1 MKCKY
6 YKNGVESILY
16 TDLFGYMDNTPPQ
29 KKSVNAVYKI
39 LKSHGIATKKEGS
52 IYLTQANVQSSLREI
67 ENINNRY
74 PGLIDTEYIKMTQ
87 ENIYSK
93 SAELHVVTINE
104 ELLKRIV
111 NEGESN
117 ADLTYKTQNDLDT
130 YVRTVAG
137 LNAASEEDTRV
148 SEALRRENRN
158 ESRYSEQARE
168 ERDAVQKK
176 SNHLKEA
183 FAKAG
188 VTVDVVY
195 DNQMDALGSMEKSD
209 DSTSPVVTFNSD
221 LTTEDTVYHEFGH
234 IYIDMLGADS
244 PVIIQAFD
252 ELKNTEL
259 YNKVADKYPELK
271 GERLDKEVLSTAIG
285 IEGAKITRK
294 NPSTIQQMLNKIFR
308 AFSKMLNKLG
318 LITTPN
324 TAAILAQEM
333 FAKDLR
339 AGDMVN
345 PISGYTQFQQKTRD
359 QEKLKEITIQLTVK
373 IKSELSRI
381 KKLPQEEQDVLLP
394 KMEKL
399 EASLIKVDRVED
411 FIKFVDATTDTMLET
426 KQQFNDIMNLKDE
439 NGLVNFKE
447 QSNYKNLN
455 LMYAMKVNLDGLDV
469 LSEIEALMRSKK
481 SAGKVLS
488 VKAFDTLE
496 EKLAAVLN
504 EVKDLKYNFDY
515 EVVPIIAESLLGFHN
530 KNIDVELQSLIQNIQ
545 DNLKNGVIRS
555 SMNMKEVKNTTEYK
569 RAKKRFDNKEYT
581 QEEFDGMIA
590 NMQIESLKNKMIP
603 HRSMLVK
610 ELREAQKDKSGF
622 SYLMDPMIYS
632 SESALQL
639 FVKAVD
645 EANLK
650 SNDMT
655 REFKYKLKAQYED
668 MAEGQNESDVEGL
681 NDPYLEEIEMEVGDD
696 QYFSEK
702 ADQKE
707 TSTIKVLTLVQPI
720 LANTYYSD
728 IREEYGRLSKVYNK
742 PKRKDY
748 DDQKD
753 FQDAT
758 SKFYRSDSGRR
769 YTTDMA
775 KFLKANTE
783 PIDGW
788 EKIRDGIQKQIKTAQ
803 SIIGDFTST
812 NVAADQELKIK
823 KLRTT
828 LATNMLGK
836 LPRGE
841 WVKPKASKYAN
852 PKYTAIQNDPRK
864 KKYYDFVLEEIQK
877 GHKMVGTKRM
887 EKNSWDS
894 ISYLMP
900 SIRKEGLDRAK
911 EQGAYTAIKDTLDD
925 SFSLTKTADEMA
937 IYDKATGELQ
947 RDVPVRYTN
956 LVPSKDVSKDIAS
969 SLYRF
974 RHMAHNFKTKSEVV
988 GQVML
993 FRDIIEKRGTIE
1005 VDAAGRSYVS
1015 AIAEKLGVKMPIT
1028 KPGESYT
1035 YKHLNEWVNMVMFG
1049 ETSYRTDVNVFG
1061 RTINLEKAAGTVTQ
1075 YVAMNAL
1082 SLNLLQGGNQ
1092 LILDN
1097 ASLLQEAVAGQFV
1110 TKADLAWA
1118 TQKYWGEA
1126 AAMTDIGKFAPE
1138 TKLGRALEMFDA
1150 FTEFTDREGNKLV
1163 GSKLRKALDTGNL
1176 MIVQQAVEHE
1186 LSSKRMLALMKNL
1199 EGKLKDKDGNVI
1211 MKDGKPANLYDMLK
1225 VDKKGFM
1232 FVDKTVANFNKS
1244 DFIHLLRGIGRR
1256 TNQVK
1261 GKFDSPI
1268 LSKSWYGKMINL
1280 FRSWVVPGIRRRYG
1294 HGGMTGST
1302 IHTDEEMGAV
1312 TQGMYVSFFN
1322 LLSESV
1328 VDGVK
1333 SPLGVYNYMSPMEQQ
1348 NVKRTLIEISSLVAA
1363 MALVAALSNLDEEDE
1378 TYLSNFTLYQAKRFQ
1393 TEILQWTPLVGT
1405 KEAFRIL
1412 KSPSATFRPIEQ
1424 LGSMINS
1431 IGYELMNGVGIPI
1444 ANKQLFYQRK
1454 TGRFKKGDRKI
1465 RKDFEDLMPIL
1476 RGLRTTQTPKE
1487 KYQWFLNM

>member
-6 YKNGVESILY
+6 YKNGVESVLY
-16 TDLFGYMDNTPPQ
+16 TELFGYMDNISPQ
-29 KKSVNAVYKI
+29 KKSVDAVYKI
-39 LKSHGIATKKEGS
+39 LKSHGIATKKGGS

-93 SAELHVVTINE
+93 SAELHVVNINE
-104 ELLKRIV
+104 GLLKSIV
-111 NEGESN
+111 DAGGAR
-117 ADLTYKTQNDLDT
+117 ADLIYETQNDLDT
-130 YVRTVAG
+130 YVRTIASKT
-137 LNAASEEDTRV
+137 AASQEDTRI
-148 SEALRRENRN
+148 SEAIRRENRN
-158 ESRYSEQARE
+158 ESKYSEEARE
-168 ERDAVQKK
+168 EKAEVQKK

-195 DNQMDALGSMEKSD
+195 DNQMDSLGSIEKSD
-209 DSTSPVVTFNSD
+209 DSNTPVVTFNTD

-234 IYIDMLGADS
+234 AYVDMLGADN
-244 PVIIQAFD
+244 PVIVQAFE
-252 ELKNTEL
+252 ELKDTEL
-259 YNKVADKYPELK
+259 YNKVADKYPELE
-271 GERLDKEVLSTAIG
+271 GERLDKEVLATAIG

-294 NPSTIQQMLNKIFR
+294 NPSPMQQMLNKIFR

-318 LITTPN
+318 LVTTPN

-339 AGDMVN
+339 AGEMVN
-345 PISGYTQFQQKTRD
+345 PISGYTQFQKKTRD
-359 QEKLKEITIQLTVK
+359 QEKLKDITIQLKVK
-373 IKSELSRI
+373 IKADLARI

-399 EASLIKVDRVED
+399 EASLTKVDRVED
-411 FIKFVDATTDTMLET
+411 FVKFVDATTATMLET

-439 NGLVNFKE
+439 NGNVDFKE
-447 QSNYKNLN
+447 QSSYKNLN

-469 LSEIEALMRSKK
+469 LSDIKQLVKRKKRS
-481 SAGKVLS
+481 GQVLS
-488 VKAFDTLE
+488 VDAFNTLE
-496 EKLAAVLN
+496 EKLNAVLE
-504 EVKDLKYNFDY
+504 EVEEMKEDFDY

-569 RAKKRFDNKEYT
+569 RAKRKFDNKEYT
-581 QEEFDGMIA
+581 QEGFDAAIA

-655 REFKYKLKAQYED
+655 RDFKYDLKAQYDEF
-668 MAEGQNESDVEGL
+668 AEGQNEFDVAKL
-681 NDPYLEEIEMEVGDD
+681 NEALLEEIEIETKDD
-696 QYFSEK
+696 KYFSDK
-702 ADQKE
+702 SNQKE
-707 TSTIKVLTLVQPI
+707 NSTIKVLSLTQP
-720 LANTYYSD
+720 LEVNRYYSD
-728 IREEYGRLSKVYNK
+728 IRKEYAKLADKYNK
-742 PKRKDY
+742 PKREDFN
-748 DDQKD
+748 DQAD
-753 FQDAT
+753 LQDAYD
-758 SKFYRSDSGRR
+758 KFYKSSNGKNYVSDQ
-769 YTTDMA
+769 A
-775 KFLKANTE
+775 KFLKENTE
-783 PIDGW
+783 PVEGW
-788 EKIRDGIQKQIKTAQ
+788 QDIRDNIQKQIKTAQ
-803 SIIGDFTST
+803 SIIDSSNST
-812 NVAADQELKIK
+812 DVAANQDLKIK
-823 KLRTT
+823 KLRRT
-828 LATNMLGK
+828 LSNNMLNN

-852 PKYTAIQNDPRK
+852 PKYTAIQNDPKK
-864 KKYYDFVLEEIQK
+864 KKYYDFVLEELQK
-877 GHKMVGTKRM
+877 GYKMVGTKRM

-894 ISYLMP
+894 MSYLMP

-911 EQGAYTAIKDTLDD
+911 EQGAVTAARDLLRDG
-925 SFSLTKTADEMA
+925 FSITETADDMA
-937 IYDKATGELQ
+937 IYDNATGELQ
-947 RDVPVRYTN
+947 RNIPVRYTN
-956 LVPSKDVSKDIAS
+956 LVASKDISKDIAS

-988 GQVML
+988 GQTML

-1005 VDAAGRSYVS
+1005 VDAGGRAYVS

-1035 YKHLNEWVNMVMFG
+1035 YKHLNEWIDMVMFG
-1049 ETSYRTDVNVFG
+1049 ETSYRTDVSAFG
-1061 RTINLEKAAGTVTQ
+1061 KTINLEQAAGSINK

-1082 SLNLLQGGNQ
+1082 SFNLLQGGNQ
-1092 LILDN
+1092 FILDN
-1097 ASLLQEAVAGQFV
+1097 ISLLGESVAGQFV
-1110 TKADLAWA
+1110 TKSDLSWA
-1118 TQKYWGEA
+1118 TQKYWGEGA
-1126 AAMTDIGKFAPE
+1126 AISDVGNFAPD
-1138 TKLGRALEMFDA
+1138 TKLGKALEMFDA
-1150 FTEFTDREGNKLV
+1150 LTEFTDREGNKLV

-1176 MIVQQAVEHE
+1176 MVLQQAVEHE
-1186 LSSKRMLALMKNL
+1186 LASKRMLALMKNL
-1199 EGKLKDKDGNVI
+1199 EGKLKDKDGKVI
-1211 MKDGKPANLYDMLK
+1211 MKDGKPANLYDMLE

-1232 FVDKTVANFNKS
+1232 SVNKEVANFNKS
-1244 DFIHLLRGIGRR
+1244 DFIHLLRGLGRR

-1261 GKFDSPI
+1261 GRFDSPI
-1268 LSKSWYGKMINL
+1268 LSKSWYGKMLGL

-1294 HGGMTGST
+1294 HGGFTGST

-1328 VDGVK
+1328 VGGIK
-1333 SPLGVYNYMSPMEQQ
+1333 SPLGVYNNMSLMEQQ
-1348 NVKRTLIEISSLVAA
+1348 NVKRTLVELSSLIAA
-1363 MALVAALSNLDEEDE
+1363 MALVAALSNLDDDEE
-1378 TYLSNFTLYQAKRFQ
+1378 TYLSNFMLYQAKRYE
-1393 TEILQWTPLVGT
+1393 TEILQWTPIVGT

-1412 KSPSATFRPIEQ
+1412 KSPSATLRPIEQ
-1424 LGSMINS
+1424 AGSLIEN
-1431 IGYELMNGVGIPI
+1431 IGNELMNGVGIPV
-1444 ANKQLFYQRK
+1444 ANKKIFYQRN

-1487 KYQWFLNM
+1487 KYKWFLNF

>member
-6 YKNGVESILY
+6 YKNGVESVLY
-16 TDLFGYMDNTPPQ
+16 TELFGYMDNISPQ
-29 KKSVNAVYKI
+29 KKSVDAVYKI
-39 LKSHGIATKKEGS
+39 LKSHGIATKKGGS

-93 SAELHVVTINE
+93 SAELHVVNINE
-104 ELLKRIV
+104 GLLKSIV
-111 NEGESN
+111 DAGGAR
-117 ADLTYKTQNDLDT
+117 ADLIYETQNDLDT
-130 YVRTVAG
+130 YVRTIASKT
-137 LNAASEEDTRV
+137 AASQEDTRI
-148 SEALRRENRN
+148 SEAIRRENRN
-158 ESRYSEQARE
+158 ESKYSEEARE
-168 ERDAVQKK
+168 EKAEVQKK

-195 DNQMDALGSMEKSD
+195 DNQMDSLGSIEKSD
-209 DSTSPVVTFNSD
+209 DSNTPVVTFNTD

-234 IYIDMLGADS
+234 AYVDMLGADN
-244 PVIIQAFD
+244 PVIVQAFE
-252 ELKNTEL
+252 ELKDTEL
-259 YNKVADKYPELK
+259 YNKVADKYPELE
-271 GERLDKEVLSTAIG
+271 GERLDKEVLATAIG

-294 NPSTIQQMLNKIFR
+294 NPSPMQQMLNKIFR

-318 LITTPN
+318 LVTTPN

-339 AGDMVN
+339 AGEMVN
-345 PISGYTQFQQKTRD
+345 PISGYTQFQKKTRD
-359 QEKLKEITIQLTVK
+359 QEKLKDITIQLKVK
-373 IKSELSRI
+373 IKADLARI

-399 EASLIKVDRVED
+399 EASLTKVDRVED
-411 FIKFVDATTDTMLET
+411 FVKFVDATTATMLET

-439 NGLVNFKE
+439 NGNVDFKE
-447 QSNYKNLN
+447 QSSYKNLN

-469 LSEIEALMRSKK
+469 LSDIKQLVKRKKRS
-481 SAGKVLS
+481 GQVLS
-488 VKAFDTLE
+488 VDAFNTLE
-496 EKLAAVLN
+496 EKLNAVLE
-504 EVKDLKYNFDY
+504 EVEEMKEDFDY

-569 RAKKRFDNKEYT
+569 RAKRKFDNKEYT
-581 QEEFDGMIA
+581 QEGFDAAIA

-655 REFKYKLKAQYED
+655 RDFKYDLKAQYDEF
-668 MAEGQNESDVEGL
+668 AEGQNEFDVAKL
-681 NDPYLEEIEMEVGDD
+681 NEALLEEIEIETKDD
-696 QYFSEK
+696 KYFSDK
-702 ADQKE
+702 SNQKE
-707 TSTIKVLTLVQPI
+707 NSTIKVLSLTQP
-720 LANTYYSD
+720 LEVNRYYSD
-728 IREEYGRLSKVYNK
+728 IRKEYAKLADKYNK
-742 PKRKDY
+742 PKREDFN
-748 DDQKD
+748 DQAD
-753 FQDAT
+753 LQDAYD
-758 SKFYRSDSGRR
+758 KFYKSSNGKNYVSDQ
-769 YTTDMA
+769 A
-775 KFLKANTE
+775 KFLKENTE
-783 PIDGW
+783 PVEGW
-788 EKIRDGIQKQIKTAQ
+788 QDIRDNIQKQIKTAQ
-803 SIIGDFTST
+803 SIIDSSNST
-812 NVAADQELKIK
+812 DVAANQDLKIK
-823 KLRTT
+823 KLRRT
-828 LATNMLGK
+828 LSNNMLNN

-852 PKYTAIQNDPRK
+852 PKYTAIQNDPKK
-864 KKYYDFVLEEIQK
+864 KKYYDFVLEELQK
-877 GHKMVGTKRM
+877 GYKMVGTKRM

-894 ISYLMP
+894 MSYLMP

-911 EQGAYTAIKDTLDD
+911 EQGAVTAARDLLRDG
-925 SFSLTKTADEMA
+925 FSITETADDMA
-937 IYDKATGELQ
+937 IYDNATGELQ
-947 RDVPVRYTN
+947 RNIPVRYTN
-956 LVPSKDVSKDIAS
+956 LVASKDISKDIAS

-988 GQVML
+988 GQTML

-1005 VDAAGRSYVS
+1005 VDAGGRAYVS

-1035 YKHLNEWVNMVMFG
+1035 YKHLNEWIDMVMFG
-1049 ETSYRTDVNVFG
+1049 ETSYRTDVSAFG
-1061 RTINLEKAAGTVTQ
+1061 KTINLEQAAGSINK

-1082 SLNLLQGGNQ
+1082 SFNLLQGGNQ
-1092 LILDN
+1092 FILDN
-1097 ASLLQEAVAGQFV
+1097 ISLLGESVAGQFV
-1110 TKADLAWA
+1110 TKSDLSWA
-1118 TQKYWGEA
+1118 TQKYWGEGA
-1126 AAMTDIGKFAPE
+1126 AISDVGNFAPD
-1138 TKLGRALEMFDA
+1138 TKLGKALEMFDA
-1150 FTEFTDREGNKLV
+1150 LTEFTDREGNKLV

-1176 MIVQQAVEHE
+1176 MVLQQAVEHE
-1186 LSSKRMLALMKNL
+1186 LASKRMLALMKNL
-1199 EGKLKDKDGNVI
+1199 EGKLKDKDGKVI
-1211 MKDGKPANLYDMLK
+1211 MKDGKPANLYDMLE

-1232 FVDKTVANFNKS
+1232 SVNKEVANFNKS
-1244 DFIHLLRGIGRR
+1244 DFIHLLRGLGRR
-1256 TNQVK
+1256 TSQVR
-1261 GKFDSPI
+1261 GRFDSPI
-1268 LSKSWYGKMINL
+1268 LSKSWYGKMLGL

-1294 HGGMTGST
+1294 HGGFTGST

-1328 VDGVK
+1328 VGGIK
-1333 SPLGVYNYMSPMEQQ
+1333 SPLGVYNNMSLMEQQ
-1348 NVKRTLIEISSLVAA
+1348 NVKRTLVELSSLIAA
-1363 MALVAALSNLDEEDE
+1363 MALVAALSNLDDDEE
-1378 TYLSNFTLYQAKRFQ
+1378 TYLSNFMLYQAKRYE
-1393 TEILQWTPLVGT
+1393 TEILQWTPIVGT

-1412 KSPSATFRPIEQ
+1412 KSPSATLRPIEQ
-1424 LGSMINS
+1424 AGSLIEN
-1431 IGYELMNGVGIPI
+1431 IGNELMNGVGIPV
-1444 ANKQLFYQRK
+1444 ANKKIFYQRN

-1487 KYQWFLNM
+1487 KYKWFLNF

>member
-1 MKCKY
+1 M
-6 YKNGVESILY
+6 LY
-16 TDLFGYMDNTPPQ
+16 TELFGYMDNISPQ
-29 KKSVNAVYKI
+29 KKSVDAVYKI
-39 LKSHGIATKKEGS
+39 LKSHGIATKKGGS

-93 SAELHVVTINE
+93 SAELHVVNINE
-104 ELLKRIV
+104 GLLKRIV
-111 NEGESN
+111 DAGGSN
-117 ADLTYKTQNDLDT
+117 ADLIYETQNDLDT
-130 YVRTVAG
+130 YVRTIASKT
-137 LNAASEEDTRV
+137 AASQEDTRV
-148 SEALRRENRN
+148 SEAIRRENRN

-168 ERDAVQKK
+168 ERAEVQKK

-183 FAKAG
+183 FTKAG

-195 DNQMDALGSMEKSD
+195 DNQMDSLGSIEKSN
-209 DSTSPVVTFNSD
+209 DSNTPVVTFNTD

-234 IYIDMLGADS
+234 AYVDMLGADN
-244 PVIIQAFD
+244 PVIVQAFE
-252 ELKNTEL
+252 ELKDTEL
-259 YNKVADKYPELK
+259 YNKVADKYPELE
-271 GERLDKEVLSTAIG
+271 GERLDKEVLATAIG

-294 NPSTIQQMLNKIFR
+294 NPSPMQQMLNKIFR

-318 LITTPN
+318 LVTTPN

-339 AGDMVN
+339 AGEMVN
-345 PISGYTQFQQKTRD
+345 PISGYTQFQKKTRD
-359 QEKLKEITIQLTVK
+359 QEKLEDVTTKLRVK
-373 IKSELSRI
+373 IKTDLSRI

-411 FIKFVDATTDTMLET
+411 FVKFVEATTATMLET
-426 KQQFNDIMNLKDE
+426 KQQFNDIINLKDE
-439 NGLVNFKE
+439 NGNVDFKE
-447 QSNYKNLN
+447 QASYKNLN

-469 LSEIEALMRSKK
+469 LSDIKQLVKRKKRS
-481 SAGKVLS
+481 GKVLS
-488 VKAFDTLE
+488 VDAFNSLE
-496 EKLAAVLN
+496 EKLNAVLE
-504 EVKDLKYNFDY
+504 EVEEMKEDFDY

-545 DNLKNGVIRS
+545 DNLKKGVIRS
-555 SMNMKEVKNTTEYK
+555 SMNMKEVKNTSEYK
-569 RAKKRFDNKEYT
+569 RAKRKFDNEEYT
-581 QEEFDGMIA
+581 QEEFDTALA

-655 REFKYKLKAQYED
+655 REFKYILRDQYNE
-668 MAEGQNESDVEGL
+668 MAEGQNEFDIAGL
-681 NDPYLEEIEMEVGDD
+681 NDPFLEEVEMTVRND
-696 QYFSEK
+696 QYFSDK
-702 ADQKE
+702 SKQKE
-707 TSTIKVLTLVQPI
+707 TSTIKVLTLVQPL
-720 LANTYYSD
+720 LADQYYSD
-728 IREEYGRLSKVYNK
+728 LRTEYARLADKYTK
-742 PKRKDY
+742 PKRKDFN
-748 DDQKD
+748 DQSD
-753 FQDAT
+753 FQDAN
-758 SKFYRSDSGRR
+758 SKFYKSDNGKR
-769 YTTDMA
+769 YVEDQT
-775 KFLKANTE
+775 KFLNENTE
-783 PIDGW
+783 PIEGW
-788 EKIRDGIQKQIKTAQ
+788 QNIRDSIQKQIKTAQ
-803 SIIGDFTST
+803 SIIDSS
-812 NVAADQELKIK
+812 NSSDVAVNQELKIK
-823 KLRTT
+823 KLRST
-828 LATNMLGK
+828 LANNMLGK

-841 WVKPKASKYAN
+841 WVKPKASKYSN
-852 PKYTAIQNDPRK
+852 PKYDAIQNDPRK
-864 KKYYDFVLEEIQK
+864 KKYYDFVLAEFQK
-877 GHKMVGTKRM
+877 GHKMVGTRRM
-887 EKNSWDS
+887 EKNSWDT

-900 SIRKEGLDRAK
+900 SIRKEGLDRAR
-911 EQGAYTAIKDTLDD
+911 EQGAYTAIKDKLED
-925 SFSLTKTADEMA
+925 SFSLTETADEMA
-937 IYDKATGELQ
+937 IYDEATGELQ
-947 RDVPVRYTN
+947 SNIPVRYTN

-974 RHMAHNFKTKSEVV
+974 RHMTHNFQTKSEIV

-993 FRDIIEKRGTIE
+993 FRDIIEKRGTVE
-1005 VDAAGRSYVS
+1005 VDASGRAYVS

-1035 YKHLNEWVNMVMFG
+1035 YKHLNEWINMVMFG

-1061 RTINLEKAAGTVTQ
+1061 KTINLEQAAGSINQ
-1075 YVAMNAL
+1075 YVAMNTL
-1082 SLNLLQGGNQ
+1082 SLNVLQGGNQ
-1092 LILDN
+1092 FILDN
-1097 ASLLQEAVAGQFV
+1097 ISLLGESIAGQFV
-1110 TKADLAWA
+1110 TKSDLAWA

-1126 AAMTDIGKFAPE
+1126 AAITDVGNFAPD
-1138 TKLGRALEMFDA
+1138 TKLGKALEMFDA
-1150 FTEFTDREGNKLV
+1150 LTEFTDREGNKLV

-1176 MIVQQAVEHE
+1176 MVLQQAVEHE
-1186 LSSKRMLALMKNL
+1186 LSSKRMLALMKSL

-1211 MKDGKPANLYDMLK
+1211 MKDGKPANLYDMLE

-1232 FVDKTVANFNKS
+1232 SVNKEVANFNKS
-1244 DFIHLLRGIGRR
+1244 DFIHLLRGLGRR

-1268 LSKSWYGKMINL
+1268 LSKSWYGKMLNL

-1294 HGGMTGST
+1294 HGGFTGST

-1328 VDGVK
+1328 VNGIK
-1333 SPLGVYNYMSPMEQQ
+1333 SPLGVYDNMSLMEQQ
-1348 NVKRTLIEISSLVAA
+1348 NVKRTMIELSSLIAA
-1363 MALVAALSNLDEEDE
+1363 MALVAALSNLDDDEE
-1378 TYLSNFTLYQAKRFQ
+1378 TYLSNFMLYQAKRYE
-1393 TEILQWTPLVGT
+1393 TEILQWTPIVGT

-1412 KSPSATFRPIEQ
+1412 KSPSATLRPIEQ
-1424 LGSMINS
+1424 AGNLIDHISS
-1431 IGYELMNGVGIPI
+1431 ELMNGIGIPV
-1444 ANKQLFYQRK
+1444 ANKKIFYQRN

-1465 RKDFEDLMPIL
+1465 RKDFEDLIPVL

-1487 KYQWFLNM
+1487 KYQWFLNL

>member
-6 YKNGVESILY
+6 YKNGVENILY
-16 TDLFGYMDNTPPQ
+16 TDLFGYMDNTAPKN
-29 KKSVNAVYKI
+29 KKVDAVYKI
-39 LKSHGIATKKEGS
+39 LKSHGIATKKGGS
-52 IYLTQANVQSSLREI
+52 IYLTQSNVQSSLREI

-93 SAELHVVTINE
+93 SAQLHAVTINE
-104 ELLKRIV
+104 DLLKRITD
-111 NEGESN
+111 EGGTN
-117 ADLTYKTQNDLDT
+117 ADLTYKTQNDIDT

-137 LNAASEEDTRV
+137 LTAASQEDTRV
-148 SEALRRENRN
+148 SESIRRENRN
-158 ESRYSEQARE
+158 ESRYSEQDRE
-168 ERDAVQKK
+168 EKAEVQKK
-176 SNHLKEA
+176 SNHLKDA

-195 DNQMDALGSMEKSD
+195 DNQMDSLGSIEKSK
-209 DSTSPVVTFNSD
+209 DSDSPTVTFNTD

-234 IYIDMLGADS
+234 AYVDMLGADN
-244 PVIIQAFD
+244 PVIVQAFE
-252 ELKNTEL
+252 ELKDTEL
-259 YNKVADKYPELK
+259 YNKVADKYPELE
-271 GERLDKEVLSTAIG
+271 GERLDKEVLATAIG

-294 NPSTIQQMLNKIFR
+294 NPSPMQQMLNKIFR

-318 LITTPN
+318 LVTTPN

-339 AGDMVN
+339 ASEMVN
-345 PISGYTQFQQKTRD
+345 PISGYTQFQKKTRD
-359 QEKLKEITIQLTVK
+359 QEKLKDITIQLKVK
-373 IKSELSRI
+373 IKADLARI

-399 EASLIKVDRVED
+399 EASLTKVDRVED
-411 FIKFVDATTDTMLET
+411 FVKFVDATTATMLET

-439 NGLVNFKE
+439 NGNIDFKE
-447 QSNYKNLN
+447 QSSYKNLN
-455 LMYAMKVNLDGLDV
+455 LMYSMKVNLDGLDV
-469 LSEIEALMRSKK
+469 LSDIKQLVKRKKRS
-481 SAGKVLS
+481 GKVLS
-488 VKAFDTLE
+488 LDAFNSLE
-496 EKLAAVLN
+496 EKLNAVLE
-504 EVKDLKYNFDY
+504 EVEEMKEDFDY

-555 SMNMKEVKNTTEYK
+555 TNMKEVKNTTEYK
-569 RAKKRFDNKEYT
+569 RAKRKFDNKEYT
-581 QEEFDGMIA
+581 QEEFDAAIA

-603 HRSMLVK
+603 NRSMLIK

-655 REFKYKLKAQYED
+655 RDFKYTLRDQYNE
-668 MAEGQNESDVEGL
+668 MAEGQNEFDIAGL
-681 NDPYLEEIEMEVGDD
+681 NDPFLEEVEMTVGDD
-696 QYFSEK
+696 QYFTDKSQ
-702 ADQKE
+702 QKE
-707 TSTIKVLTLVQPI
+707 TSTIKVLTLVQPL
-720 LANTYYSD
+720 LADQYYSD
-728 IREEYGRLSKVYNK
+728 IRTEYARLEDKYNK
-742 PKRKDY
+742 PKRKDFN
-748 DDQKD
+748 DQSD
-753 FQDAT
+753 LTDAN
-758 SKFYRSDSGRR
+758 SKFYKSDNGKR
-769 YTTDMA
+769 YVADQT
-775 KFLKANTE
+775 KFLNNNTE
-783 PIDGW
+783 PIEGW
-788 EKIRDGIQKQIKTAQ
+788 QDIRDSIQKQIKTAQ
-803 SIIGDFTST
+803 SIIDSSNST
-812 NVAADQELKIK
+812 DVAANQELKIK
-823 KLRTT
+823 KLRST
-828 LATNMLGK
+828 LSNNMLGK

-852 PKYTAIQNDPRK
+852 PKYTAIQNDPKK
-864 KKYYDFVLEEIQK
+864 KKYYDFVLAELQK
-877 GHKMVGTKRM
+877 GHKMVGVNRM
-887 EKNSWDS
+887 EKNSWDTF
-894 ISYLMP
+894 SYLMP

-911 EQGAYTAIKDTLDD
+911 EQGAYTAGKDMIKD
-925 SFSLTKTADEMA
+925 SFSLTETADEMA
-937 IYDKATGELQ
+937 IYDNATGELQ
-947 RDVPVRYTN
+947 RNVPVRYTN

-974 RHMAHNFKTKSEVV
+974 RHMAHNVKTKSEIV

-993 FRDIIEKRGTIE
+993 FRDIIEKRGTVE
-1005 VDAAGRSYVS
+1005 VDASGRAYVS

-1028 KPGESYT
+1028 RPGESYT
-1035 YKHLNEWVNMVMFG
+1035 YKHLNEWINMVMFG

-1061 RTINLEKAAGTVTQ
+1061 RTINLEQAAGTINQ
-1075 YVAMNAL
+1075 YVAMNTL

-1092 LILDN
+1092 FILDN
-1097 ASLLQEAVAGQFV
+1097 ASLLQESVAGQFV
-1110 TKADLAWA
+1110 TKSDLAWA
-1118 TQKYWGEA
+1118 TQKYWGEGA
-1126 AAMTDIGKFAPE
+1126 AISDVGNFAPD
-1138 TKLGRALEMFDA
+1138 TKLGKALEMFDA
-1150 FTEFTDREGNKLV
+1150 LTEFTDREGNKLV

-1176 MIVQQAVEHE
+1176 MVLQQAVEHE

-1211 MKDGKPANLYDMLK
+1211 MKDGKPANLYDMLEI
-1225 VDKKGFM
+1225 DKKGFM
-1232 FVDKTVANFNKS
+1232 SVNKKVANFNKA
-1244 DFIHLLRGIGRR
+1244 DFIHLLRGLGRR

-1261 GKFDSPI
+1261 SRFDSPI
-1268 LSKSWYGKMINL
+1268 LSKSWYGKMLGL

-1294 HGGMTGST
+1294 HGGFTGST

-1333 SPLGVYNYMSPMEQQ
+1333 SPLGVYDNMSLMEQQ
-1348 NVKRTLIEISSLVAA
+1348 NVKRTLVELSSLIAA
-1363 MALVAALSNLDEEDE
+1363 MALVAALSNLDDEDE
-1378 TYLSNFTLYQAKRFQ
+1378 TYVSNFMLYQAKRFQ
-1393 TEILQWTPLVGT
+1393 TEILQWTPIVGT

-1412 KSPSATFRPIEQ
+1412 KSPSATLRPIEQ
-1424 LGSMINS
+1424 AGSLIEN
-1431 IGYELMNGVGIPI
+1431 IGNELLHGVGIPVADKTI
-1444 ANKQLFYQRK
+1444 FYQRN

-1465 RKDFEDLMPIL
+1465 RKDFEDLMPVL

-1487 KYQWFLNM
+1487 KYQWFLNL